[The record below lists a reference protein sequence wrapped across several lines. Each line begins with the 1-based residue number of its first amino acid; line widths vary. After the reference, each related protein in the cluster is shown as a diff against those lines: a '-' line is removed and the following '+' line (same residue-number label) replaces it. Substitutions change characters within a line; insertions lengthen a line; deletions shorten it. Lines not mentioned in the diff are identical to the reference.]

1 MGALQAKHQGIQQLF
16 QKVSKD
22 AFSERIVE
30 HSLQQL
36 VKVSSWICQQ
46 KQKREG
52 REGGVQGLQH
62 SQIGCIECKRAEP
75 NIVKEVVEV
84 LGATIVLT
92 CAPTA
97 SRFCFLGIHFTS
109 LGHSFRSLLQ
119 GEVESQTACSAVFVA
134 VQQLNATG

>member
-22 AFSERIVE
+22 AFSQRIVE
-30 HSLQQL
+30 HSLKQL

-46 KQKREG
+46 KQKRKG

-109 LGHSFRSLLQ
+109 LGRSFHR
-119 GEVESQTACSAVFVA
+119 GD
-134 VQQLNATG
+134 